1 MKRSVLTLAVLV
13 AGLVIWNCG
22 GSQEPGSAAAE
33 AEPAGTT
40 EQVATENQQPAE
52 ATPPNDLGV
61 GPITEP
67 MQIPETID
75 EQLAQKG
82 EEIFKA
88 KCTAC
93 HKIDEKYIGP
103 AVRGVTKRRR
113 PEWIMN
119 MILAPEKM
127 IQQDPV
133 SKQLVIE
140 SNGAIMANQGLTEE
154 EARAVLE
161 YFRKLDQEQ
170 S

>member
-1 MKRSVLTLAVLV
+1 MKKKVLTLGLGIGLILGITI
-13 AGLVIWNCG
+13 AGCG
-22 GSQEPGSAAAE
+22 GSETGEGAHAESSQQVKEGSDESSEESAN
-33 AEPAGTT
+33 PF
-40 EQVATENQQPAE
+40 
-52 ATPPNDLGV
+52 GV
-61 GPITEP
+61 GPIQEEMKLP
-67 MQIPETID
+67 ATID
-75 EQLAQKG
+75 EQLAAKG

-93 HKIDEKYIGP
+93 HKIEEKYIGP
-103 AVRGVTKRRR
+103 PIKGVTEKRR

-127 IQQDPV
+127 IQEDPIA
-133 SKQLVIE
+133 KQLVIE

-161 YFRKLDQEQ
+161 YFRKIDAQ

>member
-1 MKRSVLTLAVLV
+1 MKKKVLTL
-13 AGLVIWNCG
+13 GLGMGLILGIAIVGCG
-22 GSQEPGSAAAE
+22 GDNEGGTAEGAPAETTQSEAGSEGDSQAE
-33 AEPAGTT
+33 ANPF
-40 EQVATENQQPAE
+40 
-52 ATPPNDLGV
+52 GV
-61 GPITEP
+61 GPIQEELNLP
-67 MQIPETID
+67 ATID
-75 EQLAQKG
+75 EQLAAKG

-93 HKIDEKYIGP
+93 HKIEEKYIGP
-103 AVRGVTKRRR
+103 AIKGITQKRR

-127 IQQDPV
+127 IQEDPIA
-133 SKQLVIE
+133 KQLVIE

-161 YFRKLDQEQ
+161 YFRKIDSQ

>member
-1 MKRSVLTLAVLV
+1 MSLVLGITIAS
-13 AGLVIWNCG
+13 CG
-22 GSQEPGSAAAE
+22 GDGGENNDGAH
-33 AEPAGTT
+33 AEPTHQT
-40 EQVATENQQPAE
+40 QNTQPQGETSEE
-52 ATPPNDLGV
+52 ATNPFGV
-61 GPITEP
+61 GPIQEKMDLP
-67 MQIPETID
+67 AEID
-75 EQLAQKG
+75 EQLAAKG
-82 EEIFKA
+82 EEIFQA

-103 AVRGVTKRRR
+103 AMKGVTERRS

-127 IQQDPV
+127 IQEDPV
-133 SKQLVIE
+133 AKQLVME

-161 YFRKLDQEQ
+161 YFRKIDSQ